1 MSDIPFDDITRNLPG
16 GNNMGSLNALYLG
29 RHNDV
34 KSWPTEPSA
43 QVDLEA
49 AASLD
54 GELTM
59 KDGKRMVPFYFTD
72 DTAELS
78 VKEVGEIDGISLEV
92 TITVFHPG
100 MQKKILGFFSATKNE
115 DLVAVP
121 VDSEGQKYLV
131 GSELRPVKRQA
142 SDGAGTGKETK
153 SRKGVALTFVWK
165 TNALRVYDGS
175 IPLTNATSGA

>member
-1 MSDIPFDDITRNLPG
+1 MGDIAFDDITRNLPG

-29 RHNDV
+29 RHKEV
-34 KSWPTEPSA
+34 KTWPKEPTTE
-43 QVDLEA
+43 DTLEA
-49 AASLD
+49 AASLE

-59 KDGKRMVPFYFTD
+59 KEGKRMVPFYFTD

-78 VKEVGEIDGISLEV
+78 VKEVGEIDGISIEV

-121 VDSEGQKYLV
+121 VDGEGQKYLV

-142 SDGAGTGKETK
+142 SDGSGTGKETK
-153 SRKGVALTFVWK
+153 SRKGVALSLVWK
-165 TNALRVYDGS
+165 TNALRVYEGS
-175 IPLTNATSGA
+175 VPLTPATSA

>member
-1 MSDIPFDDITRNLPG
+1 MSDIAFDDITRNLPG
-16 GNNMGSLNALYLG
+16 GNNMGSLSALYLG
-29 RHNDV
+29 RHKDV
-34 KSWPTEPSA
+34 KTWPTPPESE
-43 QVDLEA
+43 DSFES

-54 GELTM
+54 GDILM
-59 KDGKRMVPFYFTD
+59 KEGKKMVPFYFTD

-121 VDSEGQKYLV
+121 VDGEGQKYLV

-142 SDGAGTGKETK
+142 ADGSGTGKESK
-153 SRKGVALTFVWK
+153 SRKGVALSLVWK
-165 TNALRVYDGS
+165 TNSLRVYEGS
-175 IPLTNATSGA
+175 VPLTQATSGV